1 MYTLRPSSMDGQRR
15 FIVLIMAGGKGSRL
29 FPLTLDRAK
38 PAVPFGGRY
47 RIIDFVLSNM
57 ANSGIRS
64 VYVLTQYKSQ
74 SLAEHVQ
81 RAWGNRGGF
90 DSFVTV
96 VPAQMRMGE
105 SWYRGTADSVFQNI
119 HLIEEYRA
127 DAVLVFGAD
136 HVYKMNVRQMTDYHF
151 ERGAV
156 ATIACLPIPVSAAH
170 EFGIVQVDDQQR
182 VIGFQEKPERDP
194 ITIPGDPAHC
204 LASMGNYVFAPGPL
218 VEELRAD
225 AERESHHDF
234 GRNILPTLVK
244 TGKVFS
250 YNFSH
255 NRIRGVSDELENA
268 YWRDVGTIDSYYE
281 ANMDLK
287 NVVPSLNLYN
297 WEWPIMSANYPDPP
311 AKLVF
316 DDETRRGIG
325 LQSIISG
332 GCIIAGGFVKDSV
345 LGRNVFVDAGA
356 EVKESVL
363 FDNVYVGRGARI
375 QRAIIDKN
383 VRVAEG
389 DHIGHDL
396 ARDSLRHTVSEG
408 GVTVVQKARDTL
420 LTRSRN
426 F

>member
-1 MYTLRPSSMDGQRR
+1 MDRQRR
-15 FIVLIMAGGKGSRL
+15 FVVLIMAGGKGSRL
-29 FPLTLDRAK
+29 YPLTLDRAK

-81 RAWGNRGGF
+81 RAWGNRGGN

-151 ERGAV
+151 ERGAI
-156 ATIACLPIPVSAAH
+156 ATVACLPVPVSAAH
-170 EFGIVQVDDQQR
+170 EFGIVQVDEEQR
-182 VIGFQEKPERDP
+182 VIGFQEKPDHDP

-234 GRNILPTLVK
+234 GRNILPTLVR
-244 TGKVFS
+244 TGKVFA

-268 YWRDVGTIDSYYE
+268 YWRDVGTVDAYYE